1 MSTAATTGRYAPRG
15 RGRKCPLLGEL
26 GHYDRVAAARA
37 SSKSSRVS
45 RASTRGGSGHGRVRR
60 AGRAV
65 GRALHRPFT
74 GAARGVRRATHA
86 QGAGESGLGKLI
98 ELHAVNSAGD
108 VLITVALASTVF
120 FSVPTDEARGRVA
133 LYLAVTLAPFA
144 LLAPVIGPL
153 LDRVPHGRR
162 AAMAGAML
170 ARALLAVTMSGAVT
184 TGGWSCIRRR
194 SVCWWRRRRTG
205 WSAARWCR
213 GCCRP
218 GFRWSRP
225 IRG

>member
-1 MSTAATTGRYAPRG
+1 M
-15 RGRKCPLLGEL
+15 
-26 GHYDRVAAARA
+26 
-37 SSKSSRVS
+37 
-45 RASTRGGSGHGRVRR
+45 
-60 AGRAV
+60 

-86 QGAGESGLGKLI
+86 HGAGESGLGKLI

-108 VLITVALASTVF
+108 MLITVALASTVF

-144 LLAPVIGPL
+144 LLAPVVGPL

-170 ARALLAVTMSGAVT
+170 ARAVLALTMSGAVT

-194 SVCWWRRRRTG
+194 WVCWCRRRRTG

-213 GCCRP
+213 GCCPR

-225 IRG
+225 IPG